1 MLKIS
6 GLCGIH
12 KKRKRFEMNFS
23 EVDFLIHVLV
33 DTRLGAGCAGVC
45 TPCQAH
51 ARVKSLTPLNL

>member
-6 GLCGIH
+6 GLCGIY

-23 EVDFLIHVLV
+23 EVDFLIL

-45 TPCQAH
+45 TPCQVH
-51 ARVKSLTPLNL
+51 ARVKTLAPIKVFQ